1 MFDDLIELFSGWYSD
16 FLDTVMSK
24 FSTEVIIDGS
34 DNVLSST
41 SKTLDVWSAY
51 IPWEQLIA
59 AVVLV
64 VTICCVFR
72 LLRSVLC
79 KIL

>member
-1 MFDDLIELFSGWYSD
+1 MFLELIDLFSGWYLRYVED
-16 FLDTVMSK
+16 VKILL
-24 FSTEVIIDGS
+24 ELGS
-34 DNVLSST
+34 VEDPVLPEI
-41 SKTLDVWSAY
+41 WSAFV
-51 IPWEQLIA
+51 PWEQLIA
-59 AVVLV
+59 AVVLI